1 MKSMQV
7 EISDQL
13 AQEIETLVG
22 KGWFADGSELM
33 RMALIEFIRRHRFEL
48 MEQFQRDD
56 ITWALTQKGNSA

>member
-33 RMALIEFIRRHRFEL
+33 RMALIEYIRRHRFEL

-56 ITWALTQKGNSA
+56 IDWALTQKGNPA

>member
-33 RMALIEFIRRHRFEL
+33 RMALIEYIRRHRFEL
-48 MEQFQRDD
+48 MEQYQRDD
-56 ITWALTQKGNSA
+56 IDWALTQKGNPA